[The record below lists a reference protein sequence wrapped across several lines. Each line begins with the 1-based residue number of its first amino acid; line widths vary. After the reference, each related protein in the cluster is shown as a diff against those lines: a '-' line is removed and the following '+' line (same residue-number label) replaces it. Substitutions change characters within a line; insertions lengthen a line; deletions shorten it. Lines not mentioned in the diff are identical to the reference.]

1 MDQLKIGKFI
11 AQMRKEKGLTQRA
24 LAEKLL
30 ISDKTVSKWECGN
43 GLPEV
48 SLMMPLCELLG
59 ITVNELLS
67 GKRLTTS
74 EYQQNAEENILKLI
88 KEKSEVKF
96 RLILEVVVIFLTLL
110 ASVSLIMVAGLSE
123 LKTVYRIVL
132 IVIAIVIMVGGLGVA
147 AALEMRQAVY
157 KCKKCDKRFVPTKA
171 AYIMAIH
178 TVMRRYLRCPHCNK
192 KSWAKRCLTLEENEE

>member
-1 MDQLKIGKFI
+1 MDQLKTGKFI

-24 LAEKLL
+24 LAEKLF

-67 GKRLTTS
+67 GKRLSTS

-88 KEKSEVKF
+88 KEKSEAKF
-96 RLILEVVVIFLTLL
+96 RMILEVAVIFLTLL
-110 ASVSLIMVAGLSE
+110 ASITLIMVSGLTE
-123 LKTVYRIVL
+123 LKTVYRVVL
-132 IVIAIVIMVGGLGVA
+132 IVIGVLIMAGGIAVS
-147 AALEMRQAVY
+147 AALEMRQAVF
-157 KCKKCDKRFVPTKA
+157 KCKKCGKRFVPTKK
-171 AYIMAIH
+171 AYLMGMH
-178 TVMRRYLRCPHCNK
+178 TLTRRYLRCPHCNQ
-192 KSWAKRCLTLEENEE
+192 KSWCKRCLTLEEGEE